1 MENILERFLRYVSE
15 DTQSNEESAS
25 QPSTEKQWDL
35 LKMLCKELKEYGEKG
50 EMSTG
55 TLDVVDKLAH
65 TIKNLDKIIE
75 GYEEEEGY
83 SSRSYPDG
91 MGGSYRGG
99 SYRNIYRG
107 SYARGRNT
115 QRDSR
120 GRYSSDNGYSRDADL
135 VDQLHSM
142 MQDAPNEQI
151 RREMQRLAE
160 KVEQNM

>member
-1 MENILERFLRYVSE
+1 MDYI
-15 DTQSNEESAS
+15 T
-25 QPSTEKQWDL
+25 DL
-35 LKMLCKELKEYGEKG
+35 HELCE
-50 EMSTG
+50 
-55 TLDVVDKLAH
+55 TLSREIAEANDKIRAAGGKLTSGDLDYVDKLTHAMKSVKA
-65 TIKNLDKIIE
+65 TIAMMEDE
-75 GYEEEEGY
+75 SGY